1 LSNDPSADTIE
12 TISSASEQ
20 PQQQVRLH
28 IDDSDTPLT
37 YSTNVRVWSTPEEI
51 NLDFA
56 GPPRSGGNNT
66 ARLKIDQ
73 RIVLSPWAAKR
84 LALSLAQAVQR
95 YEQSYGTLELDP
107 RKRLVRQGKQGG
119 SQASG

>member
-1 LSNDPSADTIE
+1 MSNDPSADTIE

-20 PQQQVRLH
+20 PQQQVRLQ

-37 YSTNVRVWSTPEEI
+37 YSTNVRVWGTPEEI

-56 GPPRSGGNNT
+56 GPPRSGGANT

-95 YEQSYGTLELDP
+95 YEQSYGPLELDP